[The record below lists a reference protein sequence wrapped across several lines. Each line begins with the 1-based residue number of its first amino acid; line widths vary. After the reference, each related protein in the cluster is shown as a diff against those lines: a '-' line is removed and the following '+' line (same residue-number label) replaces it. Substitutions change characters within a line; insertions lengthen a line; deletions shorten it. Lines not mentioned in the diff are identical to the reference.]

1 MSDASE
7 FGNRHSEAVRKR
19 WAVLTS
25 IALPLTVASVLSAR
39 PLYHDLKSWRARQLA
54 FQAERLLAEQKWTEA
69 SEKAQGAF
77 LLCPTEPDAIRA
89 VATLETEAGLPG
101 ALEFWQTLLATK
113 RATPA
118 DRRSYVAAALR
129 SGAPGPAHAEL
140 ARLLAEEPDQPAD
153 LWLLARVCLAEGD
166 PAAAGRFASAAA
178 AGDPTNRQ
186 YRLFAA
192 TLSFDAAQAGP
203 RASARQTVWSLG
215 RETDAVGLQALEFLA
230 SHRDLDAHQLREL
243 ASLLEQHPLRRT
255 AERLLALALR
265 LREQPARRAQVL
277 DAAMS
282 AFAHSDPA
290 DRRDFG
296 AWLNQQG
303 EFNRTLTL
311 LPLADAR
318 QRMDLFI
325 VHLDALASLGRWTE
339 IETLLKDQ
347 TTPLP
352 PVSREAFKARCA
364 LQLKDSGLAAACWR
378 HALAAAENNLPDLWW
393 LADYA
398 GKNGEVGAARSAYR
412 AWMDRVRDPRPG
424 YQALTRL
431 LEQSGTTVELRDLL
445 GEGLKRWPDD
455 PALRNDRAYLS
466 LLLGEEVDRC
476 RRTAEDLVAQNPES
490 LPHRTTLALAR
501 YRLKDFA
508 GALQV
513 YAGQDYDWTAALPG
527 NRAVYA
533 AVLAANHSTVE
544 ARRIARGV
552 SAAALRPEEQTLI
565 QPLLGRNGVDTH

>member
-7 FGNRHSEAVRKR
+7 FGTGRSGAFRKR
-19 WAVLTS
+19 WG
-25 IALPLTVASVLSAR
+25 ALALVGVTLIVAFLLSAR
-39 PLYHDLKSWRARQLA
+39 PLYHNLKRWRARQLA
-54 FQAERLLAEQKWTEA
+54 SQAQRLLSVQKWPEA

-89 VATLETEAGLPG
+89 VATLETKAGLPG
-101 ALEFWQTLLATK
+101 ALEFWQTLLATG

-129 SGAPGPAHAEL
+129 SGAPGRAHAEL
-140 ARLLAEEPDQPAD
+140 ARLLTEEPDHPAD

-166 PAAAGRFASAAA
+166 PSAAGRFAAAAA

-192 TLSFDAAQAGP
+192 TLSGDAAQAG
-203 RASARQTVWSLG
+203 ARQVVWGLG
-215 RETDAVGLQALEFLA
+215 REDDAIGLQALEYLA
-230 SHRDLDAHQLREL
+230 SLRDLPADQLREL
-243 ASLLEQHPLRRT
+243 ASLLEKHPLRRT
-255 AERLLALALR
+255 ADRLLALTLR
-265 LREQPARRAQVL
+265 LRAQPARRAQVL
-277 DAAMS
+277 DAATG
-282 AFAHSDPA
+282 AFAHADAA

-303 EFNRTLTL
+303 EFERTLAV
-311 LPLADAR
+311 LPLAEAR

-325 VHLDALASLGRWTE
+325 VHLDALASLGRWSG
-339 IETLLKDQ
+339 IEALLKDR

-352 PVSREAFKARCA
+352 PIYREAFQARCA
-364 LQLKDSGLAAACWR
+364 LQLKDPGLAAACWR
-378 HALAAAENNLPDLWW
+378 RALAAAENNLSDLWW

-398 GKNGEVGAARSAYR
+398 GKNGEVGVARKAYR

-431 LEQSGTTVELRDLL
+431 LEQTGTTAELRDLL
-445 GEGLKRWPDD
+445 AEGLKRWPDD
-455 PALRNDRAYLS
+455 PALRNDHAYLS
-466 LLLGEEVDRC
+466 LLLGEELDRC
-476 RRTAEDLVAQNPES
+476 RRTAEELVAQNPDS

-501 YRLKDFA
+501 YRLKDFP

-513 YAGQDYDWTAALPG
+513 YAGQDYDWQAALPG

-533 AVLAANHSTVE
+533 AVLAANHATAE
-544 ARRIARGV
+544 ARRLARGLP
-552 SAAALRPEEQTLI
+552 AAALRPEEAALV
-565 QPLLGRNGVDTH
+565 QPLREKNGVDTH

>member
-7 FGNRHSEAVRKR
+7 FGTGRSEAFRKR
-19 WAVLTS
+19 WG
-25 IALPLTVASVLSAR
+25 ALALVGVTLIVAFLLSAR
-39 PLYHDLKSWRARQLA
+39 PLYHNLKRWRARQLA
-54 FQAERLLAEQKWTEA
+54 SQAERLLSEQKWPEA

-89 VATLETEAGLPG
+89 VATLETKAGLPG
-101 ALEFWQTLLATK
+101 ALEFWQTLLATG

-129 SGAPGPAHAEL
+129 SGAPGRAHAEL
-140 ARLLAEEPDQPAD
+140 ARLLTEEPDQPAD

-166 PAAAGRFASAAA
+166 PSAAGRFAAAA
-178 AGDPTNRQ
+178 ATGDPTNRQ

-192 TLSFDAAQAGP
+192 TLSGDAAQAG
-203 RASARQTVWSLG
+203 ARQVVWGLG
-215 RETDAVGLQALEFLA
+215 REDDAIGLQALEYLA
-230 SHRDLDAHQLREL
+230 SLRDLPADQLREL
-243 ASLLEQHPLRRT
+243 ASLLEKHPLRRT
-255 AERLLALALR
+255 ADRLLALTLR
-265 LREQPARRAQVL
+265 LRAQPARRAQVL
-277 DAAMS
+277 DAATD
-282 AFAHSDPA
+282 AFAHSDAA

-303 EFNRTLTL
+303 EFNRTLAV

-325 VHLDALASLGRWTE
+325 VHLDALASLGRWSE
-339 IETLLKDQ
+339 IEALLKDR

-352 PVSREAFKARCA
+352 PVYREAFQARCA
-364 LQLKDSGLAAACWR
+364 LQLKDPGLAAACWR
-378 HALAAAENNLPDLWW
+378 RALAAAENNLSDLWW

-398 GKNGEVGAARSAYR
+398 GKNGEVGAARKAYR

-431 LEQSGTTVELRDLL
+431 LEQTGTTAELRDLL
-445 GEGLKRWPDD
+445 AEGLKHWPDD
-455 PALRNDRAYLS
+455 PALRNDHAYLS
-466 LLLGEEVDRC
+466 LLLGDELDRC
-476 RRTAEDLVAQNPES
+476 RRTAEELVAQNPDS
-490 LPHRTTLALAR
+490 LPIRTTLALAR
-501 YRLKDFA
+501 YRLKDFP

-513 YAGQDYDWTAALPG
+513 YAGQDYDWQAALPG

-533 AVLAANHSTVE
+533 AVLAANHATAE
-544 ARRIARGV
+544 ARRLARGLP
-552 SAAALRPEEQTLI
+552 AAALRPEEAALV
-565 QPLLGRNGVDTH
+565 QPLREKNGVDTH

>member
-7 FGNRHSEAVRKR
+7 FGTGRSEAFRKR
-19 WAVLTS
+19 WGAFVLVGITL
-25 IALPLTVASVLSAR
+25 IVAFLLSAR
-39 PLYHDLKSWRARQLA
+39 PLYHNLKRWRARQLA
-54 FQAERLLAEQKWTEA
+54 SQAERLLSGQKWTEA

-89 VATLETEAGLPG
+89 VATLETEAGLPS
-101 ALEFWQTLLATK
+101 AQEFWQTLLATG
-113 RATPA
+113 RATPT
-118 DRRSYVAAALR
+118 DRRSYVAAALH
-129 SGAPGPAHAEL
+129 SGAPGRAHAEL
-140 ARLLAEEPDQPAD
+140 ARLLTEEPDQPAD

-166 PAAAGRFASAAA
+166 PSAAGRFAAAAA

-203 RASARQTVWSLG
+203 RSNARQVVWSLG
-215 RETDAVGLQALEFLA
+215 READAVGLQAIEFLA
-230 SHRDLDAHQLREL
+230 SRRDLSADQFREL
-243 ASLLEQHPLRRT
+243 ASLLDKHPLRRT
-255 AERLLALALR
+255 ADRLLALALR

-277 DAAMS
+277 DAATD

-303 EFNRTLTL
+303 EFSRTLAV
-311 LPLADAR
+311 LPLAEAR

-339 IETLLKDQ
+339 IEALLKDR
-347 TTPLP
+347 TAPLP
-352 PVSREAFKARCA
+352 PVYREAFQARCA
-364 LQLKDSGLAAACWR
+364 LQLKDPGLAAACWR
-378 HALAAAENNLPDLWW
+378 RALAAAENNLPDLWW

-398 GKNGEVGAARSAYR
+398 GKNGEVGAARKAYR

-431 LEQSGTTVELRDLL
+431 IEQTGTTAELRDLL
-445 GEGLKRWPDD
+445 GETLQRWPDD
-455 PALRNDRAYLS
+455 PALRNDHAYLS
-466 LLLGEEVDRC
+466 LLLGEELARC
-476 RRTAEDLVAQNPES
+476 RRTAEELVAQNPDS

-501 YRLKDFA
+501 YRLKDFP

-513 YAGQDYDWTAALPG
+513 YAGQDYDWQAALPG

-533 AVLAANHSTVE
+533 AVLAANHATAE
-544 ARRIARGV
+544 ARRLARGLP
-552 SAAALRPEEQTLI
+552 AAALRPEEAALV
-565 QPLLGRNGVDTH
+565 QPLQEKNGVDTH